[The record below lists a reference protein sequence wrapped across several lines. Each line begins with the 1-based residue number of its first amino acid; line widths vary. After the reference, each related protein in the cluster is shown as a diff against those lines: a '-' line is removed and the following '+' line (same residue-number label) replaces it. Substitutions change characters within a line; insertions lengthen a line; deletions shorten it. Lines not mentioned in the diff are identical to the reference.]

1 MDTKK
6 TIDNSIIISEE
17 KEVYDA
23 VLLEQDE
30 DIIKIYFEQIKNIP
44 LLNDSEMKVLCEAV
58 KSGDKKA
65 KTKIIESNLRL
76 VVSIA
81 KGYLNCGLSFEDLIQ
96 EGNIGLMKS
105 IEKYD
110 ISKGYRFSTYATWWI
125 KQSILRAL
133 DDQSRTIRIANNAI
147 NRLKIIN
154 KTEPEFFKQNGREPS
169 MEELSEILAIPLNKI
184 EELKTIPMETL
195 SLDARLGDEQTEP
208 LINFIEDKENME
220 DNIMK
225 KIDFQDLLTS
235 LENNLSSREMQILM
249 HRYGL
254 VDDNPKTLDQ
264 ISKII
269 GVTRERVR
277 QIEIKALHKSKEII
291 ENNQKDNNKNRYFV
305 YKNIMK
311 K

>member
-1 MDTKK
+1 MVKFISGGVTAPKGFKASGIHCGIRKNKTKK
-6 TIDNSIIISEE
+6 DLALSNGID
-17 KEVYDA
+17 VYVELD
-23 VLLEQDE
+23 
-30 DIIKIYFEQIKNIP
+30 
-44 LLNDSEMKVLCEAV
+44 CR
-58 KSGDKKA
+58 
-65 KTKIIESNLRL
+65 ESN
-76 VVSIA
+76 
-81 KGYLNCGLSFEDLIQ
+81 KD
-96 EGNIGLMKS
+96 
-105 IEKYD
+105 
-110 ISKGYRFSTYATWWI
+110 WI